1 MIHHRLRLTLVR
13 GLTLLLLTL
22 WATSLQAAGPMEKL
36 PLAKSSGSP
45 AEEISR
51 TLSQVT
57 GIAISPLLGTAGLGA
72 WNYINA
78 KSGTRALLPWY
89 SQPWFWGSGLFL
101 VGLCALKD
109 TSGVVL
115 PASLKKPFDIAE
127 LFENKLSALV
137 ATGAIVPLALQ
148 TFATLHPSTSSG
160 LTAHD
165 SHWAAMDLSWLGNA
179 LAAPVCLVVFGAV
192 WLVNHTIQVLILI
205 SPFGALDALLKS
217 ARTALLGSVVGTHWL
232 SPHVGA
238 VWAAIIAFICRLL
251 SGWAFRLTVLGAV
264 FGWDL
269 ITFRSRRFHPERDPL
284 MAFSAHRVG
293 KAPRR
298 SYGRISRNPD
308 GHLQFTWRAWLIS
321 QPKAE
326 VLISEKLSVGD
337 GLLHNDLR
345 RSEPGGDEVLFNL
358 PPRCNGHEEAI
369 AAFHRFEGVQPA
381 GAKAMLAWLG
391 FHFGHSKAT
400 ASEQP

>member
-1 MIHHRLRLTLVR
+1 MFQPHLRFSRVR
-13 GLTLLLLTL
+13 SLTLLLVTL
-22 WATSLQAAGPMEKL
+22 WTMSLRAAGPLEKT
-36 PLAKSSGSP
+36 PPATASANP

-72 WNYINA
+72 WKYMNA
-78 KSGTRALLPWY
+78 KSGTRASLPWY

-101 VGLCALKD
+101 VGLCAIKD

-148 TFATLHPSTSSG
+148 TFATLHPSTNSG
-160 LTAHD
+160 LTAQD
-165 SHWAAMDLSWLGNA
+165 THWAAMDLSWLGNA

-217 ARTALLGSVVGTHWL
+217 ARAALLASVVGTHWL

-238 VWAAIIAFICRLL
+238 VWAALLAIICLLL
-251 SGWAFRLTVLGAV
+251 SGWAFRLTVLGGV

-269 ITFRSRRFHPERDPL
+269 VTFRSRRFHPERDPL

-308 GHLQFTWRAWLIS
+308 GHLQFTWRAWLVTPP
-321 QPKAE
+321 QTE
-326 VLISEKLSVGD
+326 VLPSEKLSVGD

-345 RSEPGGDEVLFNL
+345 RSEPGGDDVLFNL
-358 PPRCNGHEEAI
+358 PPRCNGHEHAL
-369 AAFHRFEGVQPA
+369 AAFHRLDGVQPA

-391 FHFGHSKAT
+391 FHFGRST
-400 ASEQP
+400 T